1 MQAFNITLFVSVFV
15 FHAIWVR
22 LHPDFNT
29 HALGLCLIFSGK
41 KAPPPPE
48 SEGARTPMGMWDTD
62 LQHACDPACLFY
74 QYTWAKSN
82 KLWWQRLSE
91 LNGFCFTNR
100 EKSRVIEAPFS
111 RFVKRTAKR
120 SLDGIWRHFFGGWC
134 IYENF
139 RSRLPRSWKQ
149 THDLPALVR
158 CCSHWAIHGK
168 LCCVLVHDMLL
179 SQWT

>member
-1 MQAFNITLFVSVFV
+1 MLLVWFIERAWAACTVSYWKQQSSTRDV
-15 FHAIWVR
+15 
-22 LHPDFNT
+22 
-29 HALGLCLIFSGK
+29 
-41 KAPPPPE
+41 
-48 SEGARTPMGMWDTD
+48 GMWDTD
-62 LQHACDPACLFY
+62 LQHAIQLVSSTKHVS
-74 QYTWAKSN
+74 QEQQ